1 MVWHKY
7 WSKICASIVAR
18 GNVPTAAPEGRMKGV
33 EHANPCLIIL
43 YLWKYDTSSMYRNTC
58 PLDYIGDLV
67 CMLCNGYVS
76 ANCLVYGFQ
85 VFHMV
90 LNVLLFCTQKK
101 KKKKSSIWCGM
112 HAEMLDF
119 QKIFLKR
126 FAGGHG
132 LHLHHYEG
140 LGFSWTYLT
149 TVECNKFQLSL

>member
-90 LNVLLFCTQKK
+90 LNVLLFCTKK
-101 KKKKSSIWCGM
+101 KKKNLPYG
-112 HAEMLDF
+112 
-119 QKIFLKR
+119 
-126 FAGGHG
+126 
-132 LHLHHYEG
+132 
-140 LGFSWTYLT
+140 
-149 TVECNKFQLSL
+149 VECMLRCLTFKKFSLRDLLGVMVSTSIIMRA